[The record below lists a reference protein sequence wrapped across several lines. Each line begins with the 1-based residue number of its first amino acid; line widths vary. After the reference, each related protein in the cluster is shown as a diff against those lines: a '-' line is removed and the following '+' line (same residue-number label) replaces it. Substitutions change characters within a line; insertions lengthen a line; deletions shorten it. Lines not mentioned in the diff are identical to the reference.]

1 MDAAVIGLRT
11 GVEQMKGQKVLIQGG
26 TSAIGEQVARLL
38 ASKGAAFY
46 LAGRDRARL
55 DQIVSDLRVRGASRV
70 VLEPL
75 DLTDTATVGGVVSRA
90 HEALDG
96 LDTLL
101 ISAGVLPEQG
111 RASAEP
117 ALLRECLEINATA
130 PMMLLEEAARL
141 FEQLGRGQI
150 VAIGSVAG
158 DRGRATN
165 YAYGAAKGALEIFL
179 SGLRQRLSK
188 RGVKVLLVKPGFV
201 DTPMTAAFK
210 KGPLWASPER
220 VAKDIVR
227 AMEKGKSVIYTPWWW
242 RWIMLVIRLIPEP
255 IFVRLRF

>member
-1 MDAAVIGLRT
+1 MKRIALIG
-11 GVEQMKGQKVLIQGG
+11 V
-26 TSAIGEQVARLL
+26 TSSIGEEIAREC
-38 ASKGAAFY
+38 SVPNVRFY
-46 LAGRDRARL
+46 LTGRDSKRL
-55 DQIVSDLRVRGASRV
+55 AQIGADLEIRGAQSTITEHV
-70 VLEPL
+70 
-75 DLTDTATVGGVVSRA
+75 DLTDCSCTYGLSARA
-90 HEALDG
+90 AKALGG
-96 LDTLL
+96 LD
-101 ISAGVLPEQG
+101 IVIFVAGQLPDQDELNWDSQ
-111 RASAEP
+111 R
-117 ALLRECLEINATA
+117 LRETMEINTTTA
-130 PMMLLEEAARL
+130 MVLLNETAAF
-141 FEQLGRGQI
+141 FEQQGHGQI

-179 SGLRQRLSK
+179 SGLRQRLSR

-227 AMEKGKSVIYTPWWW
+227 AMETGKSVIYTPWWW